1 MIAICDY
8 SVMFPTLSES
18 KLTQVV
24 YLAVLDPARK
34 SLCTSRGG
42 CCPFCKPELLLSTL
56 GKLGSLPLTSTLP
69 DLGRPLT

>member
-8 SVMFPTLSES
+8 SVMFPTLSGS
-18 KLTQVV
+18 KLTQVI
-24 YLAVLDPARK
+24 YLAVLGRK

-42 CCPFCKPELLLSTL
+42 CRPFCKPELLLSTL